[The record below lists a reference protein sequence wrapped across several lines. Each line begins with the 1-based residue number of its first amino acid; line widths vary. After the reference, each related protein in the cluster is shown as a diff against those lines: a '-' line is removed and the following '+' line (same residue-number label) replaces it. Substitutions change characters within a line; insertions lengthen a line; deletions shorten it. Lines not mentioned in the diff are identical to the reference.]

1 MNSIHGD
8 LSMYR
13 SSLELGKGLAR
24 RGSGIVL
31 TVVLLLIVGMAGFH
45 LGEGGA
51 SADSGPVAVPATPG
65 IASAAQL
72 GQAFGE
78 VARRVEPAVVN
89 INTEQVIRTSGTPLE
104 EFFGLRG
111 MPREFRRPSLGSG
124 FIADPQGYIL
134 TNDHVVRRADRI
146 SVKLNDG
153 RTLDATVVGTDPQ
166 TDIAVIKIRETNL
179 PYLRLADSNKAGV
192 GDWVLAFGSPFGL
205 EKTMTAG
212 IISAKGRVI
221 GAGQYDDFLQT
232 DAAINPG
239 NSGGPLVNLQG
250 EVVGINT
257 MIASQNGGW
266 QGVGFAIPS
275 SMAAGVYRQLADSG
289 KVTRGW
295 MGVSLDEI
303 TPETA
308 RRLGLSDTRGALV
321 TQVEPRS
328 PAGRAGLRPGDVIV
342 GSNGQE
348 ILSPHNLKLAV
359 ADSRPDMPLRLSV
372 LRNGSKLAVDL
383 RLGERPA
390 QLAER

>member
-1 MNSIHGD
+1 MNLIHGD
-8 LSMYR
+8 LNMYR
-13 SSLELGKGLAR
+13 SSQKGLAR
-24 RGSGIVL
+24 RGSGVAL
-31 TVVLLLIVGMAGFH
+31 TVVLLLIVGAAGFH
-45 LGEGGA
+45 LGEGRGA
-51 SADSGPVAVPATPG
+51 SASSGPVSVPATPG

-111 MPREFRRPSLGSG
+111 MSREFRRPSLGSG
-124 FIADPQGYIL
+124 FIVDSQGYIL
-134 TNDHVVRRADRI
+134 TNHHVVRRADRI

-166 TDIAVIKIRETNL
+166 TDLAVIKIRETNL
-179 PYLRLADSNKAGV
+179 PYLRLADSSKAGV

-289 KVTRGW
+289 RVTRGW
-295 MGVSLDEI
+295 IGISLDEL
-303 TPETA
+303 TPEA
-308 RRLGLSDTRGALV
+308 AHRLGLPDTKGALV
-321 TQVEPRS
+321 AQVEPRS
-328 PAGRAGLRPGDVIV
+328 PAASAGLRPGDVIV
-342 GSNGQE
+342 ASNGQE

-359 ADSRPDMPLRLSV
+359 AESRPDTALRLSV
-372 LRNGSKLAVDL
+372 LRNGSKLALDL